1 MSLILFDCRVPEDQG
16 NEELMSV
23 YETLY
28 PLSDPPPPPLPPR
41 TFPSCSSVG
50 VRNSKHRPLERTRA
64 LPYQGGC
71 VAMNPPEVH
80 RQHKPVPILSSTVLK
95 KTDCSSGKVWN
106 RHFQNQQGPSLP
118 PKPKKLLNPEDSFA
132 FEIIDTD
139 EIKPVQTVNMPV
151 ISCSSQNLQKSWVV
165 SCTKLRETGRCEAH
179 GFNVDAILKSNNNE
193 DRSKIVTVPSAESK
207 SGFKKLEEGAA
218 DVSYNSDELKGTD
231 EAKSLSNNNWD
242 RPKKLAVKDAL
253 CNGDGI
259 MTAGE
264 CVPIVSAPLA
274 TPEQDSSLVDSS
286 SLENLLNE
294 DEDAV
299 FLTPDNEA
307 AAGETYTCHL
317 PDSSSSMQQ
326 DITPS
331 DSSVTANESSKC
343 NNCTHSW
350 PVNDMHAFCNINH
363 SNESKASVSSSHET
377 DQDGS
382 LEVSTDGVLTDAH
395 SKANKR
401 QLYLLAVDSS
411 VISRPKNFT
420 ISTSHSDS
428 GSAVTFQDLVCEMP
442 VILTDMPN
450 RENTTDGAVS
460 STSGSSNSDVNNIYT
475 SSLLSVPNPLSL
487 SSISPVSPNS
497 LSDPGM
503 ALSSTTDCS
512 TSSGSDTNTMVLSNH
527 SSSTDSLGAGVV
539 MSANADCTNSESGDK
554 ELGICNK
561 NVGLQSEGDE
571 AVPSCIDI
579 VDVDE
584 ENAAE
589 DSNKFVDASMEELGS
604 LNSPLRAHK
613 PLSRQVSHPPLTSLV
628 QRPDP
633 SAAHFCSVARLPLQ
647 RQAVIES
654 SATVPRPHNRYVCS

>member
-1 MSLILFDCRVPEDQG
+1 
-16 NEELMSV
+16 
-23 YETLY
+23 
-28 PLSDPPPPPLPPR
+28 
-41 TFPSCSSVG
+41 
-50 VRNSKHRPLERTRA
+50 
-64 LPYQGGC
+64 
-71 VAMNPPEVH
+71 MNPPEVH
-80 RQHKPVPILSSTVLK
+80 RQHKPVPVLSSTLLK
-95 KTDCSSGKVWN
+95 KTDCSSSKVRN

-139 EIKPVQTVNMPV
+139 EIKAFHTVNMPV
-151 ISCSSQNLQKSWVV
+151 NSCSSQNLKKSCVV
-165 SCTKLRETGRCEAH
+165 SCTKLKETGRCEAH
-179 GFNVDAILKSNNNE
+179 GLNVDAILKSNNNE
-193 DRSKIVTVPSAESK
+193 DRSQIVTVSSVESK
-207 SGFKKLEEGAA
+207 SGFKKPEECAA
-218 DVSYNSDELKGTD
+218 DVSCSSEFKGTD
-231 EAKSLSNNNWD
+231 ETISLSKNNCD
-242 RPKKLAVKDAL
+242 RPKKLALKDAP
-253 CNGDGI
+253 CNVNGI
-259 MTAGE
+259 MKEGE

-274 TPEQDSSLVDSS
+274 TPEQDGSLVDSS

-331 DSSVTANESSKC
+331 NSSVTANESNKYHS
-343 NNCTHSW
+343 CTHSW
-350 PVNDMHAFCNINH
+350 PVSDMHALCNFNH

-377 DQDGS
+377 DQHGS
-382 LEVSTDGVLTDAH
+382 LEVSTNGMLTDAH
-395 SKANKR
+395 SNANKR
-401 QLYLLAVDSS
+401 ELCLLAVDNSK
-411 VISRPKNFT
+411 ISRPKNFT
-420 ISTSHSDS
+420 TSASELDSAST
-428 GSAVTFQDLVCEMP
+428 VIFQGLVCEMP
-442 VILTDMPN
+442 VILTDVPD
-450 RENTTDGAVS
+450 RENAADGAVS
-460 STSGSSNSDVNNIYT
+460 GTSGSSNSDVNNIYA

-487 SSISPVSPNS
+487 SISPVSPNS
-497 LSDPGM
+497 LSDSGM

-539 MSANADCTNSESGDK
+539 MSANADVTRSESGDK
-554 ELGICNK
+554 ELGSCNK
-561 NVGLQSEGDE
+561 NVGLQSEGVE

-589 DSNKFVDASMEELGS
+589 DSNTFVDASMEVLGS
-604 LNSPLRAHK
+604 LNGPLRGHK

-633 SAAHFCSVARLPLQ
+633 SAAHFCSAARFPLQ

-654 SATVPRPHNRYVCS
+654 STTVPRPHNRYVCS